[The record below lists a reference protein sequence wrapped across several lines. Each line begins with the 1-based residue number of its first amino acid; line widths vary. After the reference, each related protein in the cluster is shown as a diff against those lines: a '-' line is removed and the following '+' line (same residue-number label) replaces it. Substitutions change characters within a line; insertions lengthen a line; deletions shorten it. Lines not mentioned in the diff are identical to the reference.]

1 MPSEDEKN
9 LALLVY
15 STLSSQQKDEILLA
29 ICDQQP
35 GMFAKWVRFVKAT
48 REEKVV
54 GVGLSKAKETKETNK
69 ETKEMKEDEV
79 VGKKQ
84 VGQKRVALEVGA
96 GPSKKARTGE
106 LMSLPPGEDKLTR

>member
-35 GMFAKWVRFVKAT
+35 GMFAKWVKFAKAT
-48 REEKVV
+48 REEKAV
-54 GVGLSKAKETKETNK
+54 GVGLSKAKETKET
-69 ETKEMKEDEV
+69 KEDEV

-84 VGQKRVALEVGA
+84 LGRKRVAQEVEV

-106 LMSLPPGEDKLTR
+106 L